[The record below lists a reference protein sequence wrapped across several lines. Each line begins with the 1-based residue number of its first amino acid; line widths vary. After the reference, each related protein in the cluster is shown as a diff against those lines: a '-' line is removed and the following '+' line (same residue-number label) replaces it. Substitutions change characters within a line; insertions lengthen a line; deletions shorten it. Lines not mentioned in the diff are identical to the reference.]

1 MYGYRSFEQ
10 AETNGKFWIFQDSFD
25 AYHLITSF
33 SEYLIDDEYFYSIL
47 VSNNLTKLIEEIEF
61 TPENYNTRLHQCDCI
76 YKNEFSSQNR
86 SKRGYDDNDDDND
99 DDDDDLNNLNQN
111 LSNKSRRIE

>member
-1 MYGYRSFEQ
+1 MWGYRSFEQ

-33 SEYLIDDEYFYSIL
+33 SEDLIEDKYFYSIL
-47 VSNNLTKLIEEIEF
+47 VSNNLTKLIKEIKF
-61 TPENYNTRLHQCDCI
+61 TPENYNTYLNYNKYN
-76 YKNEFSSQNR
+76 YKFEDSQENKNKR
-86 SKRGYDDNDDDND
+86 SYEDEV
-99 DDDDDLNNLNQN
+99 NNLNQN